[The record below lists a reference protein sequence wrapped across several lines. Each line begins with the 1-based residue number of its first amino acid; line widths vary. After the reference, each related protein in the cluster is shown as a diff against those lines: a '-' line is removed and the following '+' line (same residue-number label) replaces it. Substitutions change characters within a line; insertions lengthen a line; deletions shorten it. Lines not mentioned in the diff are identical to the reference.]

1 MSTEDTSICVGGQ
14 LFNIGTTVKR
24 WNQPE
29 GFNGYDES
37 RVEVK
42 ETDRKTGKEKIIVIR
57 GKRYNK
63 SIPSRINKIKQFV
76 VHHTGGFKASTAFN
90 TLHNER
96 KLSAQFIIN
105 DDGLVYQ
112 TIDATDIAWQAG
124 SANGISVGAECVLR
138 PFVAEDPDAYSDY
151 RCNKLGLQ
159 PHIET
164 EQILRGRKILVYKM
178 PDKQVDALA
187 RVIAG
192 IWLARYTH
200 PLSVLKG
207 ELTANRRSPKFP
219 RSNDTIPMY
228 TLSEWDKHIGM
239 ILHLH
244 ISEDK
249 RDAVGLDYILL
260 EQLVESYFLTLSL

>member
-1 MSTEDTSICVGGQ
+1 MSTDNTSICVGGQ
-14 LFNIGTTVKR
+14 LFNIGTTVRR
-24 WNQPE
+24 WDHPD
-29 GFNGYDES
+29 GFNGYNES

-42 ETDRKTGKEKIIVIR
+42 ETDRKTGREKIIIIQ
-57 GKRYNK
+57 GKRYTK
-63 SIPSRINKIKQFV
+63 SAPKRINKIKQFV
-76 VHHTGGFKASTAFN
+76 VHHTGGFKATTAFN
-90 TLHNER
+90 TLQNER
-96 KLSAQFIIN
+96 KLSAQFIIH
-105 DDGLVYQ
+105 DDGIAYQ

-124 SANGISVGAECVLR
+124 NANVISVGAECVLR

-151 RCNKLGLQ
+151 RCKKLGLQ
-159 PHIET
+159 PHIEM

-178 PDKQVDALA
+178 PDKQVDTLA
-187 RVIAG
+187 RVVAG

-200 PLSVLKG
+200 PLSNMKG

-219 RSNDTIPMY
+219 RVNNTIPMY
-228 TLSEWDKHIGM
+228 TLSEWDKHEGL